1 MKRFLSILIAF
12 AMILTTCGALA
23 AGNGKTTA
31 DAEQGPLTQEEIQ
44 TMNGGKAVVYQEGD
58 SVTLIGGTA
67 TASPIR
73 NAEDAARVAERLIPL
88 AGGDVRTRF
97 VPWRT
102 LSDPFGNTY
111 YVFQQVYGDA
121 VVQGGAMKIIADRN
135 GTMQGMTAS
144 LVSELPETEDSEGIS
159 AEAAEKIVLE
169 HEAGD
174 DVISLL
180 AEATRKIVLPV
191 DRELDMEADEILTRF
206 VWTVCTTNP
215 DTESAMDFPYL
226 AHYVTLDGEYLYSLP
241 TMLPADSAADEG
253 YDAEYFFAHME
264 PVSYTGYVDWSDG
277 SEKEIT
283 VSLMRDT
290 RTGTYYLGNL
300 EHKILVADC
309 WEFLYNHGNIVPETS
324 EDNREWD
331 QVSLMS
337 LYNYCRAF
345 DYFREAGWEGTDGKN
360 TPILILKDFCDEEH
374 HPVDN
379 AAYAGK
385 IYGWQCFLSSSAND
399 LSQCLDVA
407 AHEFTHGVTDAV
419 VTYNS
424 YTNDFGA
431 INEAMSDIHGNLCEM
446 LAQDTEDE
454 NWILGEHSLEA
465 FRSMSDP
472 HRFKQPAYTWDLYY
486 DDGVKEPTEA
496 NDRGGVHTN
505 SSLLNHTAYLLCAS
519 GMSLEDARAYWFAV
533 DCAMVPGSDYPQL
546 RTLLPWVLEITGMD
560 RYREVLADALEK
572 TRMGETDISEKIAE
586 KYGRVV
592 LNLPDTEVFNNGKWV
607 LSAVT
612 LNTDGLS
619 EIFGQIINNLESG
632 NTEGFLRPL
641 LSLFSDEAEEIPDED
656 VEDVEEAREWI
667 RSLMQDV
674 FFMGDA
680 AAGQDGHTISMTT
693 IPGNL
698 VPVLIYLDVLPNSDQ
713 ISQMKVVAWT
723 GSRWADL
730 SPLIAFVTGASE
742 AHFTAVVKE
751 IFETGLPLDLL
762 NLILTCRKPSDFTD
776 ALSFRI
782 QKGETKELPMT
793 GLEQV
798 TLESNM
804 YNTDEEPEEVVV
816 NNRKS
821 RPKEGDIGEAP
832 AESSDEAP
840 AEVPVGD
847 VT

>member
-1 MKRFLSILIAF
+1 
-12 AMILTTCGALA
+12 
-23 AGNGKTTA
+23 
-31 DAEQGPLTQEEIQ
+31 
-44 TMNGGKAVVYQEGD
+44 
-58 SVTLIGGTA
+58 
-67 TASPIR
+67 
-73 NAEDAARVAERLIPL
+73 
-88 AGGDVRTRF
+88 
-97 VPWRT
+97 
-102 LSDPFGNTY
+102 
-111 YVFQQVYGDA
+111 
-121 VVQGGAMKIIADRN
+121 
-135 GTMQGMTAS
+135 
-144 LVSELPETEDSEGIS
+144 
-159 AEAAEKIVLE
+159 
-169 HEAGD
+169 
-174 DVISLL
+174 
-180 AEATRKIVLPV
+180 
-191 DRELDMEADEILTRF
+191 
-206 VWTVCTTNP
+206 
-215 DTESAMDFPYL
+215 
-226 AHYVTLDGEYLYSLP
+226 
-241 TMLPADSAADEG
+241 
-253 YDAEYFFAHME
+253 
-264 PVSYTGYVDWSDG
+264 
-277 SEKEIT
+277 
-283 VSLMRDT
+283 
-290 RTGTYYLGNL
+290 
-300 EHKILVADC
+300 
-309 WEFLYNHGNIVPETS
+309 
-324 EDNREWD
+324 
-331 QVSLMS
+331 MS

-832 AESSDEAP
+832 AESPDEAP